1 MKREPEDLLA
11 QAIDAVRAEVKPADQ
26 SLARQTRIKLLEA
39 APPRWRHASPRLA
52 WMMAGA
58 CFVVAPLGWAAAT
71 GRLIPVWDA
80 VLGVGGDDRN
90 KAHPAPQDGVR
101 QHDTSREVAQVVP
114 VAPVVQPTVTDVRV
128 ETTAAPAAA
137 AIREAKALRAAPDKA
152 QQLFAAAHELHFR
165 GGDPA
170 DALAAWD
177 AYLAFAPSGAFA
189 VEARYNRAL
198 ALLKLGRRAEA
209 AVALRP
215 FAAGQVAP
223 AGYRRGE
230 ATALIEAV
238 ARAER
243 EAAEKKADVPEHTKP

>member
-165 GGDPA
+165 GGEPA
-170 DALAAWD
+170 RALQAWD
-177 AYLAFAPSGAFA
+177 AYLAFAPDGAFA

-198 ALLKLGRRAEA
+198 ALLRLGRRDEA
-209 AVALRP
+209 AAALAP
-215 FAAGQVAP
+215 FAASQVAP
-223 AGYRRGE
+223 AGYRQRE
-230 ATALIEAV
+230 AAALIEALANAKHDPGEKNSPTLEQ
-238 ARAER
+238 AR
-243 EAAEKKADVPEHTKP
+243 P